1 MINNFFVKAYLTL
14 SPNPASNLI
23 AQEIFGEPPL
33 PYMKTFDGD
42 LNTPRLKDD
51 DLFFKKFKLI
61 LFTFD
66 FKRLKDLLKNPITRF
81 IWNLY

>member
-1 MINNFFVKAYLTL
+1 MCFRVCETILLKNAYLTL

-23 AQEIFGEPPL
+23 AQEILGEPPL

-51 DLFFKKFKLI
+51 DLLNKFFFNYFKLI
-61 LFTFD
+61 W
-66 FKRLKDLLKNPITRF
+66 I
-81 IWNLY
+81 